1 MLQMKT
7 ISVLVEGSK
16 CYLKVTKT
24 TTCDDVIQYMLNYI
38 GLKENAQDPYYLIAS
53 NNITEQQLPRKSS
66 IMKVANDLMS
76 ESNKIHFIVR
86 KKTRIFKPKISIAK
100 RRRLRD
106 KSSTTDQEVENDL
119 STPLDTSKYTPA
131 MNASEQIRGVKRL
144 YELVRVQ
151 KRRLSEVYQKC
162 NDTAKFFKQ
171 TITKKTF
178 HSKADTSLDQFLQNV
193 NKENMQ
199 GFLNFCDVVA
209 TKKMENLSSA
219 LPISAS
225 VNRSVMEGHVRTLS
239 NTLQSPR
246 VDNTTEN
253 PPVKETSV
261 PKLNHDS
268 DALTNDVLIS
278 DDNIYQKAKGEKS
291 FGRMALPS
299 SRRLT
304 IADPSRIRWNEE
316 PLHSTPLAN
325 KAISYLNKSIK
336 PNRMKRQFGSSRLSQ
351 DLMTN
356 RTAKEMPKCDSS
368 LHRRPDG
375 DLSMFICQR
384 KSAFAS
390 QTDKYK
396 YFLENCNG
404 SDSKDSLDRTLQD
417 KELDDSVLNNIDDN
431 MNVSVD
437 SSPSFNIL
445 SRNVP
450 NDRDHLML
458 TVDRSPREF
467 PPVHDVQEEYLDDL
481 IKANFKMRLVNYSFS
496 DVDIST
502 LSCESVGMSCDCKKT
517 PCATFTR
524 DYVTRFGYSPESE

>member
-1 MLQMKT
+1 MKT

-38 GLKENAQDPYYLIAS
+38 GLKENAKNPYYLIVS

-66 IMKVANDLMS
+66 IMN
-76 ESNKIHFIVR
+76 
-86 KKTRIFKPKISIAK
+86 KTRIFKPKISIAK

-106 KSSTTDQEVENDL
+106 KSSTTDQNVENDL
-119 STPLDTSKYTPA
+119 STPLDTSKSTPA

-151 KRRLSEVYQKC
+151 KRRLREVYQKL
-162 NDTAKFFKQ
+162 NGTAKLFKQ
-171 TITKKTF
+171 TIRKK
-178 HSKADTSLDQFLQNV
+178 SIQSDDLDTSLDQFIKDV

-199 GFLNFCDVVA
+199 GFLNFCELVA
-209 TKKMENLSSA
+209 TKKMENLSSD

-225 VNRSVMEGHVRTLS
+225 VNRSVMECHMRTIS
-239 NTLQSPR
+239 NTLQSPL

-253 PPVKETSV
+253 PLVKETSV

-268 DALTNDVLIS
+268 DDLTNDVLIS
-278 DDNIYQKAKGEKS
+278 GDNMYQRAKGEKS

-299 SRRLT
+299 SRRLS
-304 IADPSRIRWNEE
+304 IADPSRIRWSEE

-325 KAISYLNKSIK
+325 KAISYLNKSLK
-336 PNRMKRQFGSSRLSQ
+336 LNRMKRQFASSRLSQ
-351 DLMTN
+351 ELLTN
-356 RTAKEMPKCDSS
+356 GTAQEMPKCDSS
-368 LHRRPDG
+368 LNRRPDG
-375 DLSMFICQR
+375 DLSMFIFER
-384 KSAFAS
+384 KSAFSS

-396 YFLENCNG
+396 YFLENCYG
-404 SDSKDSLDRTLQD
+404 SNSKDSLDRTLQD
-417 KELDDSVLNNIDDN
+417 KELDDSVLNHIDDK
-431 MNVSVD
+431 MNIYMY

-445 SRNVP
+445 SRKVP

-467 PPVHDVQEEYLDDL
+467 PPVHNVQEEYLDDL
-481 IKANFKMRLVNYSFS
+481 MKANFKMRLVNYSFS